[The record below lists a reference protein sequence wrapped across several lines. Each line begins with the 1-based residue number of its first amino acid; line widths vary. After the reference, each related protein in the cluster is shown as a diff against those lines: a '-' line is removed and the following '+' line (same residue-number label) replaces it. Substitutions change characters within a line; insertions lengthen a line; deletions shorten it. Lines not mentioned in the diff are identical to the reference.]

1 MCMRSGL
8 VIRTIPSIRTSR
20 NSDLGKGHG
29 NSLHQ
34 PSDANDHRPRSNK
47 YKSTDFLS
55 VVTRYQMMCDSP
67 MKTSYPCLLNA
78 TVSPDMKSQN
88 NGKG

>member
-8 VIRTIPSIRTSR
+8 VIRTIPSIRASR
-20 NSDLGKGHG
+20 NCDSAKTHG

-67 MKTSYPCLLNA
+67 KKTSYPCLLNA
-78 TVSPDMKSQN
+78 TINADVKLQN
-88 NGKG
+88 IGKG